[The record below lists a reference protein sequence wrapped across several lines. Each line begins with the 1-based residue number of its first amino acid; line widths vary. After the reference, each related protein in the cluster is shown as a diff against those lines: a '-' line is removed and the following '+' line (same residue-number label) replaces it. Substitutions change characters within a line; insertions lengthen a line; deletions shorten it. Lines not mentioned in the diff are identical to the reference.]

1 MSGKWFYRSN
11 FHWGILGGE
20 FCRDTKTGYIYELFE
35 INHEN
40 IKPYFALIWT
50 RKTTGLNCNWLL
62 RGTSAPHKLRTRET
76 ILVSVITDM
85 MSLMDIFYAVVF
97 FCFIV
102 SLCLNFI
109 LFALRHEYFGGSRL
123 SSEFREIKMPPNILF
138 YYLPAKLKCLKIS
151 FSSKTRN

>member
-1 MSGKWFYRSN
+1 MNSAGT
-11 FHWGILGGE
+11 L
-20 FCRDTKTGYIYELFE
+20 KTGYIYELFE

-50 RKTTGLNCNWLL
+50 RKTTGLNCNCFI
-62 RGTSAPHKLRTRET
+62 RGTSAPYKLRTRET

-85 MSLMDIFYAVVF
+85 MSLLDIFYAVVF
-97 FCFIV
+97 FCFLV

-123 SSEFREIKMPPNILF
+123 SSEFPEIKMPSKILF

-151 FSSKTRN
+151 FSRKTRN